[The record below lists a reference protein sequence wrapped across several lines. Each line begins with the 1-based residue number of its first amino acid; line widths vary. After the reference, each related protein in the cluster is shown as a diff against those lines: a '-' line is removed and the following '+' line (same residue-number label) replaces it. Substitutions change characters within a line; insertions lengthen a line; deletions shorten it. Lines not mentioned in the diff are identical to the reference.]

1 MHWWERVLASLLWGL
16 TSAILPILWATV
28 IARQQDADFPS
39 DAISWLFA
47 LQPFFLL
54 ALTVGVVATVA
65 GKLWGERKWR
75 GGNWIL
81 FVASLGV
88 IAEWLT
94 LFLPLPVHLAI
105 TQVPSEFV
113 ILSLAPTTGIWGIS
127 WLVWFAA
134 AMLANFLLGHWHVD
148 RAMGFGVGF
157 LALMFLFA
165 PVPSTKGVMRVAVIQ
180 NSFDD
185 PLEMAEGVRH
195 ADLIVLPEVA
205 LGMETPL
212 IRKAL
217 KEVAAKTGAK
227 IVAGLIEVNPPYNA
241 AVMINPEGVE
251 MLRHRKIHLFG
262 AERWQFKRGREV
274 EAAGDIGIA
283 ICFDTV
289 FPDVVRQLA
298 QQGAKVI
305 AVPNHDPPV
314 VGFLLHHLHA
324 AFLPIRAAENLVAIV
339 KADSTGLSQ
348 VIHWT
353 GQIVAEA
360 PLGKSAILRAMIAL
374 PQTKGYFYTAFGD
387 WFVVSCALMAIG
399 TVAGQWRRAKVST
412 AAQKS

>member
-1 MHWWERVLASLLWGL
+1 M
-16 TSAILPILWATV
+16 
-28 IARQQDADFPS
+28 
-39 DAISWLFA
+39 
-47 LQPFFLL
+47 
-54 ALTVGVVATVA
+54 
-65 GKLWGERKWR
+65 
-75 GGNWIL
+75 
-81 FVASLGV
+81 
-88 IAEWLT
+88 
-94 LFLPLPVHLAI
+94 
-105 TQVPSEFV
+105 
-113 ILSLAPTTGIWGIS
+113 
-127 WLVWFAA
+127 
-134 AMLANFLLGHWHVD
+134 
-148 RAMGFGVGF
+148 
-157 LALMFLFA
+157 
-165 PVPSTKGVMRVAVIQ
+165 
-180 NSFDD
+180 
-185 PLEMAEGVRH
+185 
-195 ADLIVLPEVA
+195 
-205 LGMETPL
+205 
-212 IRKAL
+212 
-217 KEVAAKTGAK
+217 
-227 IVAGLIEVNPPYNA
+227 
-241 AVMINPEGVE
+241 
-251 MLRHRKIHLFG
+251 
-262 AERWQFKRGREV
+262 